1 MSREERASFSVYNAS
16 AGSGKTHTLVKEYLK
31 IVLLDRSDDAY
42 RKILAI
48 TFTNK
53 AVAEMKNR
61 ILSCLYAFA
70 QKETDKKF
78 QPMLEQIVQ
87 ETALKEAVIKEKSAR
102 IMKHIIHNY
111 AAFDISTID
120 KFTHKVIRSF
130 AFDLNLPMSF
140 EVSLDSD
147 ELLQEAVDS
156 VIAKAGTDQEL
167 TKVLIDFS
175 IDKADNDKSWD
186 ITRELK
192 EMGALLLNENNRE
205 EIALFD
211 QKTLQDFISTRD
223 YLRKKIEELT
233 KETQQ
238 KGKAIWDLLIDKGVD
253 MKSFSRGTFPNH
265 LLAIINDTDKSTQR
279 KYEEF
284 EEIAILKAAKNRD
297 TIEALLP
304 EILKQLAVIY
314 QLFAKRLF
322 YQAFLKNITPLSLL
336 NILGIEMQN
345 IQEEKNMLSISQF
358 NAIIHNEIQHQ
369 PAPFIYE
376 RLGERY
382 RHFFIDEF
390 QDTSVM
396 QWDNLVPLID
406 NALAGEDFG
415 VKGTLML
422 VGDPKQSIYRWRGG
436 KAEQFIALSKEDNPF
451 SNPDKEVVVLGKNYR
466 SYAEV
471 IHFNNSFFKE
481 IASFFTQEDY
491 KHIYENQS
499 YQETN
504 AKEGGYV
511 NLQFL
516 DEELL
521 DKENE
526 VDKERL
532 YLEATLAVIN
542 SCKAQG
548 FSYSDMVVLTR
559 KRAHGIALAN
569 YLTEQEVPILSSD
582 SLLISHATEV
592 RLIMDV
598 LRYIRNK
605 EDKESKSL
613 LLYYIANKRK
623 QEAVH
628 DFIEAGLRHT
638 SDASLEAWLATKD
651 IYISFDQ
658 CRKKSLYEA
667 VEIIVRAFF
676 PTQATSSYVLYFMDI
691 VLERTIKNQYGIG
704 DFILYWEDNNHKF
717 SIPTPEGKNAVQL
730 MTIHKSKG
738 LEFPVVIFP
747 FAEEDYDRSNR
758 DKLWVQFDEDDAGI
772 ELPKALVDAKK
783 EVKDYGAFAEELYA
797 QKEQEE
803 LLDNINVLYVA
814 LTRAEEQLH
823 IITTRDMKV
832 DGAYKNNMS
841 RFFIHY
847 LRRQGVYQDEVQ
859 VYEFGQPLRLSV
871 PSEAALDQNKLIH
884 SVESLFNFNDIKI
897 AEREA
902 LMWDTQVG
910 EAIAYG
916 NITHKI
922 MSFIQT
928 DQDVEAAIERALEE
942 GLIVESEKENFK
954 GAIEKIITHPDL
966 QVFFT
971 GGGIVYNE
979 RMIIGKTQHNLI
991 PDRVVVKNQQAY
1003 LLDYKTGKPEE
1014 KYIKQL
1020 EKYENSLLAMG
1031 YDVVKKVILYMGV
1044 DDLNIIHL

>member
-1 MSREERASFSVYNAS
+1 MVRAEKASFSVYNAS

-31 IVLLDRSDDAY
+31 IVLVDRSDDAY

-61 ILSCLYAFA
+61 ILSCLYAFS
-70 QKETDKKF
+70 QKETGNKF
-78 QPMLEQIVQ
+78 QSMLDQLVE
-87 ETALKEAVIKEKSAR
+87 ETGLKEEEIKKKSER

-111 AAFDISTID
+111 ASFDISTID

-156 VIAKAGTDQEL
+156 VIAKAGTDEEL

-211 QKTLQDFISTRD
+211 EKTLKDFVVTRD
-223 YLRKKIEELT
+223 YLRKKIEEITNET
-233 KETQQ
+233 KQ
-238 KGKAIWDLLIDKGVD
+238 KGQVIWDLLIDKGVD

-279 KYEEF
+279 KYVEF
-284 EEIAILKAAKNRD
+284 EEVTLLKAAKDRD

-304 EILKQLAVIY
+304 EVLRQLAVIY

-336 NILGIEMQN
+336 NILGIEMQH
-345 IQEEKNMLSISQF
+345 IQDEKNMLSISQF

-466 SYAEV
+466 SYSEV
-471 IHFNNSFFKE
+471 IQFNNTFFNGVS
-481 IASFFTQEDY
+481 SFFTQEDY
-491 KHIYENQS
+491 KHIYEHQS
-499 YQETN
+499 YQEIN
-504 AKEGGYV
+504 SKVGGYV

-516 DEELL
+516 DERLV

-526 VDKERL
+526 IDKEQL
-532 YLEATLAVIN
+532 YLQATLATIHR
-542 SCKAQG
+542 CKEQG
-548 FSYSDMVVLTR
+548 FQYSDMVVLTR

-569 YLTEQEVPILSSD
+569 YLTEQEIPILSSD

-605 EDKESKSL
+605 EDKESKTMM
-613 LLYYIANKRK
+613 LYYIANKRQ

-628 DFIEAGLRHT
+628 DFIEEGLAFT
-638 SDASLEAWLATKD
+638 ADAEFEAWLLSKEVV
-651 IYISFDQ
+651 ISFDQ

-676 PTQATSSYVLYFMDI
+676 PTKATSSYVLYFLDI

-717 SIPTPEGKNAVQL
+717 SIPTPEGKDAVQL

-738 LEFPVVIFP
+738 LEFPIVIFP

-758 DKLWVQFDEDDAGI
+758 DKLWVEFDELDEGI

-783 EVKDYGAFAEELYA
+783 EVKEYGAYAEKLYA
-797 QKEQEE
+797 EKEQEE

-823 IITTRDMKV
+823 IITTRDMKT
-832 DGAYKNNMS
+832 DGEYKNNMS

-847 LRRQGVYQDEVQ
+847 LRQQGLYQEDVNE
-859 VYEFGQPLRLSV
+859 YAFGDPQRLSKA
-871 PSEAALDQNKLIH
+871 SEAALDQNKLIQ

-928 DQDVEAAIERALEE
+928 EQDIEPAIERALEE
-942 GLIVESEKENFK
+942 GLIVTSDRASFTQ
-954 GAIEKIITHPDL
+954 AIQQIIAHPDL
-966 QVFFT
+966 QVFFSE
-971 GGGIVYNE
+971 GMVYNE
-979 RMIIGKTQHNLI
+979 RMIIGKQKNNLI
-991 PDRVVVKNQQAY
+991 PDRVLIRDKKAY
-1003 LLDYKTGKPEE
+1003 LLDYKTGKLEE

-1020 EKYENSLLAMG
+1020 AKYEESLQEMG
-1031 YDVVKKVILYMGV
+1031 YEVAKKVILYMGV

>member
-1 MSREERASFSVYNAS
+1 MVNAGTASFSVYNAS

-31 IVLLDRSDDAY
+31 IVLVDRSDDAY

-61 ILSCLYAFA
+61 ILSCLYAFS
-70 QKETDKKF
+70 QEQTDPKF
-78 QPMLEQIVQ
+78 QSMLDQLVQ
-87 ETALKEAVIKEKSAR
+87 ETGLKEAEIKKKSER

-111 AAFDISTID
+111 ASFDISTID

-156 VIAKAGTDQEL
+156 VIAKAGTDEEL

-175 IDKADNDKSWD
+175 LDKADNDKSWD

-192 EMGALLLNENNRE
+192 EMGALLLNENNRD

-211 QKTLQDFISTRD
+211 QKTLQDFVGTRD
-223 YLRKKIEELT
+223 YLRKKIEEIT
-233 KETQQ
+233 QDTQQ
-238 KGKAIWDLLIDKGVD
+238 RGKSIWDLLIDKGVD

-279 KYEEF
+279 KYLEF
-284 EEIAILKAAKNRD
+284 EEVTILKAAKDRD

-304 EILKQLAVIY
+304 DVLNQLATIY

-336 NILGIEMQN
+336 NILGIEMQQ
-345 IQEEKNMLSISQF
+345 IQDEKNMLSISQF

-376 RLGERY
+376 RMGERY

-436 KAEQFIALSKEDNPF
+436 KAEQFIALSKDVNPF

-466 SYAEV
+466 SYSEV
-471 IHFNNSFFKE
+471 IQFNNTFFNG
-481 IASFFTQEDY
+481 ISAFFTQEDY
-491 KHIYENQS
+491 KHIYEHQS
-499 YQETN
+499 YQEIN
-504 AKEGGYV
+504 NKVGGYV

-516 DEELL
+516 DGSLV

-526 VDKERL
+526 IDKEQL
-532 YLEATLAVIN
+532 YLQATLATIQG
-542 SCKAQG
+542 CKEQG
-548 FSYSDMVVLTR
+548 FQYSDMVVLTR

-569 YLTEQEVPILSSD
+569 YLTEQEIPILSSD

-605 EDKESKSL
+605 EDKESKSMM
-613 LLYYIANKRK
+613 LYYIANKRQ

-628 DFIEAGLRHT
+628 DFIEEGL
-638 SDASLEAWLATKD
+638 SFAIDAAFEAWLLTKEVV
-651 IYISFDQ
+651 ISFDQ

-667 VEIIVRAFF
+667 VEIIIRAFF
-676 PTQATSSYVLYFMDI
+676 PTKATSSYVLYFLDI

-717 SIPTPEGKNAVQL
+717 SIPTPEGKDAVQL

-758 DKLWVQFDEDDAGI
+758 DKLWVEFDALDEGI

-783 EVKDYGAFAEELYA
+783 EVKEYGDLAEKLYA
-797 QKEQEE
+797 EKEQEE

-823 IITTRDMKV
+823 IITTRDLKT
-832 DGAYKNNMS
+832 DGEYKNNMS

-847 LRRQGVYQDEVQ
+847 LRQQGRYDEEQ
-859 VYEFGQPLRLSV
+859 LVYEFGYPERLSK
-871 PSEAALDQNKLIH
+871 PKEGASAQTKLIE
-884 SVESLFNFNDIKI
+884 SVTALFDFNDIKI

-916 NITHKI
+916 NITHRI

-928 DQDVEAAIERALEE
+928 HRDIDSAIERALEE
-942 GLIVESEKENFK
+942 GLIVASDKANFTQ
-954 GAIEKIITHPDL
+954 AIQQIINHPDL
-966 QVFFT
+966 GVFFAE
-971 GGGIVYNE
+971 GVVYNE
-979 RMIIGKTQHNLI
+979 RMMIGKGKNNLI
-991 PDRVVVKNQQAY
+991 PDRVLIQGNKAY

-1014 KYIKQL
+1014 KYVKQL
-1020 EKYENSLLAMG
+1020 EKYEESLQEMG
-1031 YDVVKKVILYMGV
+1031 YEVAKKVILYMGV

>member
-1 MSREERASFSVYNAS
+1 MDKASFSVYNAS

-31 IVLLDRSDDAY
+31 IVLTDRSDDAY

-61 ILSCLYAFA
+61 ILSCLYAFS
-70 QKETDKKF
+70 QKETGNKF
-78 QPMLEQIVQ
+78 QPMLAQIEL
-87 ETALKEAVIKEKSAR
+87 ETGLKEAVIKQKSER

-111 AAFDISTID
+111 ASFDISTID

-156 VIAKAGTDQEL
+156 VIAKAGTDEAL

-192 EMGALLLNENNRE
+192 EMGALLLNENNRD

-211 QKTLQDFISTRD
+211 TKTLEDFVETRD
-223 YLRKKIEELT
+223 YLRKKTEELT
-233 KETQQ
+233 VESQQ
-238 KGKAIWDLLIDKGVD
+238 KGQAIWDLLLSKGVD

-265 LLAIINDTDKSTQR
+265 LLAIIQDTDKSTQR
-279 KYEEF
+279 KYLEF
-284 EEIAILKAAKNRD
+284 EEVTLLKAAKDRD

-304 EILKQLAVIY
+304 EVLKQLANIY

-345 IQEEKNMLSISQF
+345 IQKEKNMLSISQF

-406 NALAGEDFG
+406 NALAGEDLG

-466 SYAEV
+466 SYSEV
-471 IHFNNSFFKE
+471 IHFNNSFFKG

-491 KHIYENQS
+491 KNIYENQS
-499 YQETN
+499 FQETN

-516 DEELL
+516 EEQLL

-526 VDKERL
+526 IDKEQL
-532 YLEATLAVIN
+532 YLQATLATIHQ
-542 SCKAQG
+542 CMAQG
-548 FSYSDMVVLTR
+548 FQYSDIVVLTR

-569 YLTEQEVPILSSD
+569 YLTEQEIPILSSD
-582 SLLISHATEV
+582 SLLISNATEV

-605 EDKESKSL
+605 EDKESKAL
-613 LLYYIANKRK
+613 MLYYIASKRQ

-628 DFIEAGLRHT
+628 DFIEEGLTHS
-638 SDASLEAWLATKD
+638 SDADLEAWLLTKD
-651 IYISFDQ
+651 LLISFDQ

-676 PTQATSSYVLYFMDI
+676 PTKATSSYVLYFLDI

-758 DKLWVQFDEDDAGI
+758 DKLWVEFDEFDTGI

-783 EVKDYGAFAEELYA
+783 EVAEYGAFAKALYA

-823 IITTRDMKV
+823 IITTRDVKKE
-832 DGAYKNNMS
+832 GEYKNNMS

-847 LRRQGVYQDEVQ
+847 LRQQALYDEEVN
-859 VYEFGQPLRLSV
+859 VYEFGNPIRLSA
-871 PSEAALDQNKLIH
+871 PSESVLDQNKLIQ
-884 SVESLFNFNDIKI
+884 SVETLFNFNDIKI

-928 DQDVEAAIERALEE
+928 DQDVDRAIQRALEE
-942 GLIVESEKENFK
+942 GLIVESEKANFK
-954 GAIEKIITHPDL
+954 AAIQQIITHPDL
-966 QVFFT
+966 QVYFSE
-971 GGGIVYNE
+971 GLVYNE
-979 RMIIGKTQHNLI
+979 RMIIGKGKNNLI
-991 PDRVVVKNQQAY
+991 PDRVLIKDKQAY

-1014 KYIKQL
+1014 KYIQQL
-1020 EKYENSLLAMG
+1020 AKYEDSLKEMG
-1031 YDVVKKVILYMGV
+1031 YEVAKKVILYMGE

>member
-1 MSREERASFSVYNAS
+1 MIRAEKASFSVYNAS

-31 IVLLDRSDDAY
+31 IVLVDRSDDAY

-61 ILSCLYAFA
+61 ILSCLYAFS
-70 QKETDKKF
+70 QKETGKKF
-78 QPMLEQIVQ
+78 QSMLDQLVA
-87 ETALKEAVIKEKSAR
+87 ETGLKEEEIKKKSER

-111 AAFDISTID
+111 ASFDISTID

-156 VIAKAGTDQEL
+156 VIAKAGTDEEL

-211 QKTLQDFISTRD
+211 EKTLKDFVVTRD
-223 YLRKKIEELT
+223 YLRKKIEEITRET
-233 KETQQ
+233 KQ
-238 KGKAIWDLLIDKGVD
+238 KGQAIWDLLIDKGVD

-279 KYEEF
+279 KYVEF
-284 EEIAILKAAKNRD
+284 EEVTLLKAAKDRD

-304 EILKQLAVIY
+304 EVLRQLAVIY

-336 NILGIEMQN
+336 NILGIEMQH
-345 IQEEKNMLSISQF
+345 IQDEKNMLSISQF

-436 KAEQFIALSKEDNPF
+436 KAEQFIALSKEVNPF

-466 SYAEV
+466 SYSEV
-471 IHFNNSFFKE
+471 IQFNNTFFNGVS
-481 IASFFTQEDY
+481 SFFTQEDY
-491 KHIYENQS
+491 KHIYEHQS
-499 YQETN
+499 YQEIN
-504 AKEGGYV
+504 SKVGGYV

-516 DEELL
+516 DERLV

-526 VDKERL
+526 IDKEQL
-532 YLEATLAVIN
+532 YLQATLATIQ

-548 FSYSDMVVLTR
+548 FQYSDMVVLTR

-569 YLTEQEVPILSSD
+569 YLTEQEIPILSSD

-605 EDKESKSL
+605 EDKESKTM
-613 LLYYIANKRK
+613 LLYYIANKRQ

-628 DFIEAGLRHT
+628 DFIEEGLAFA
-638 SDASLEAWLATKD
+638 SDVEFEAWLLSKEVV
-651 IYISFDQ
+651 ISFDQ

-676 PTQATSSYVLYFMDI
+676 PTKATSSYVLYFLDI

-704 DFILYWEDNNHKF
+704 DFILYWEENNHKF
-717 SIPTPEGKNAVQL
+717 SIPTPEGKDAVQL

-738 LEFPVVIFP
+738 LEFPIVIFP

-758 DKLWVQFDEDDAGI
+758 DKLWVEFDELDEGI

-783 EVKDYGAFAEELYA
+783 EVKEYGAYAEKLYA
-797 QKEQEE
+797 EKEQEE

-823 IITTRDMKV
+823 IITTRDIKT
-832 DGAYKNNMS
+832 DGEYKNNMS

-847 LRRQGVYQDEVQ
+847 LRQQGLYQEEVNE
-859 VYEFGQPLRLSV
+859 YAFGSPQRLSKV
-871 PSEAALDQNKLIH
+871 SETALDQNKLIQ

-928 DQDVEAAIERALEE
+928 DQDIEPAIERALEE
-942 GLIVESEKENFK
+942 GLIVASDRASFTHAVEQ
-954 GAIEKIITHPDL
+954 IVTHPDL
-966 QVFFT
+966 QVFFSAGT
-971 GGGIVYNE
+971 VYNE
-979 RMIIGKTQHNLI
+979 RMMIGKQKNNLI
-991 PDRVVVKNQQAY
+991 PDRVLIREKKAY

-1020 EKYENSLLAMG
+1020 AQYEESLQEMG
-1031 YDVVKKVILYMGV
+1031 YEVAKKVILYMGV

>member
-1 MSREERASFSVYNAS
+1 MIKAERASFSVYNAS

-31 IVLLDRSDDAY
+31 IVLADRSDDAY

-70 QKETDKKF
+70 QKETEKKF

-87 ETALKEAVIKEKSAR
+87 ETGLKEHVVKEKSAR

-111 AAFDISTID
+111 ASFDISTID

-156 VIAKAGTDQEL
+156 VIAKAGTDEEL

-192 EMGALLLNENNRE
+192 EMGALLLNENNRD

-211 QKTLQDFISTRD
+211 QKSLRDFVSTRD

-233 KETQQ
+233 KETQE

-279 KYEEF
+279 KYVEF
-284 EEIAILKAAKNRD
+284 DEVAILKAAKDRD

-304 EILKQLAVIY
+304 EVLQQLAAIY

-336 NILGIEMQN
+336 NILGIEMQH

-436 KAEQFIALSKEDNPF
+436 KAEQFIALSKTDNPF

-471 IHFNNSFFKE
+471 IHFNNSFFKG
-481 IASFFTQEDY
+481 ISSFFTQEDY

-499 YQETN
+499 HQEVN
-504 AKEGGYV
+504 SKEGGYV

-516 DEELL
+516 DESLL

-532 YLEATLAVIN
+532 YLEATLNVI
-542 SCKAQG
+542 KTGLAQG

-569 YLTEQEVPILSSD
+569 YLTEQEIPILSSD

-605 EDKESKSL
+605 EDKESKTL

-628 DFIEAGLRHT
+628 DFIEEGLSYT
-638 SDASLEAWLATKD
+638 SDAALEQWLATKD
-651 IYISFDQ
+651 ICISFDQ

-758 DKLWVQFDEDDAGI
+758 DKLWVEFDELDVGI

-783 EVKDYGAFAEELYA
+783 EVKEYGALAEELYA

-823 IITTRDMKV
+823 IITTRDLKT
-832 DGAYKNNMS
+832 DGEYKNNMS

-847 LRRQGVYQDEVQ
+847 LRQQGIYQDDQQ
-859 VYEFGQPLRLSV
+859 VYEFGSPQRLSIA
-871 PSEAALDQNKLIH
+871 SESTVDQNKLIR
-884 SVESLFNFNDIKI
+884 SVEQLFDFNAIKI

-928 DQDVEAAIERALEE
+928 YSDVDAAIERALEE
-942 GLIVESEKENFK
+942 GLIVESEKDNFK
-954 GAIEKIITHPDL
+954 GAIQQIISHPDL
-966 QVFFT
+966 RDFFT
-971 GGGIVYNE
+971 DGVVYNE

-991 PDRVVVKNQQAY
+991 PDRVVIKGQKAY
-1003 LLDYKTGKPEE
+1003 LLDYKTGKPED
-1014 KYIKQL
+1014 KYVKQL
-1020 EKYENSLLAMG
+1020 AKYEDSLVAMG
-1031 YDVVKKVILYMGV
+1031 YEVVKKVILYMGV

>member
-1 MSREERASFSVYNAS
+1 MVKAETASFSVYNAS

-31 IVLLDRSDDAY
+31 IVLEDRSDDAY

-61 ILSCLYAFA
+61 ILSCLYAFS
-70 QKETDKKF
+70 QDETEPKF
-78 QPMLEQIVQ
+78 QSMLNQLVQ
-87 ETALKEAVIKEKSAR
+87 ETGLKEEEIKKKSER

-111 AAFDISTID
+111 ASFDISTID
-120 KFTHKVIRSF
+120 KFTHRVIRSF

-156 VIAKAGTDQEL
+156 VIAKAGTDEEL
-167 TKVLIDFS
+167 TKGLIDFS

-192 EMGALLLNENNRE
+192 EMGALLLNENNRD

-211 QKTLQDFISTRD
+211 QKTLQDFVVTRD
-223 YLRKKIEELT
+223 YLRKKIEEIT
-233 KETQQ
+233 QDTQQ
-238 KGKAIWDLLIDKGVD
+238 RGKAIWDLLIDKGVD

-265 LLAIINDTDKSTQR
+265 LLAIVNDTDKSTQR
-279 KYEEF
+279 KYVEF
-284 EEIAILKAAKNRD
+284 DEVTILKAAKDRD

-304 EILKQLAVIY
+304 DVLSQLAIIY

-336 NILGIEMQN
+336 NILGIEMQQ
-345 IQEEKNMLSISQF
+345 IQDEKNMLSISQF

-436 KAEQFIALSKEDNPF
+436 KAEQFIALSKDENPF

-466 SYAEV
+466 SYSEV
-471 IHFNNSFFKE
+471 IQFNNTFFNCVS
-481 IASFFTQEDY
+481 SFFTQEDY
-491 KHIYENQS
+491 KHIYEHQS
-499 YQETN
+499 YQEINT
-504 AKEGGYV
+504 KVGGYV
-511 NLQFL
+511 NVQFL
-516 DEELL
+516 DSSLM

-526 VDKERL
+526 IDKEQL
-532 YLEATLAVIN
+532 YLEATLTTIK
-542 SCKAQG
+542 SCKEKG
-548 FSYSDMVVLTR
+548 FQYSDMVVLTR

-569 YLTEQEVPILSSD
+569 YLTEQEIPILSSD

-605 EDKESKSL
+605 EDKESKSMI
-613 LLYYIANKRK
+613 LYYIANKRQ

-628 DFIEAGLRHT
+628 DFIEEGL
-638 SDASLEAWLATKD
+638 SFAIDEAFEAWLQTKG
-651 IYISFDQ
+651 IAISFDQ

-667 VEIIVRAFF
+667 VEIIIRAFF
-676 PTQATSSYVLYFMDI
+676 PTKATSSYVLYFLDI

-717 SIPTPEGKNAVQL
+717 SIPTPEGKDAVQL

-758 DKLWVQFDEDDAGI
+758 DKLWVEFDELDAGI

-783 EVKDYGAFAEELYA
+783 EVKEYGDLAEKLYA
-797 QKEQEE
+797 EKEQEE

-823 IITTRDMKV
+823 IITTRDLKA
-832 DGAYKNNMS
+832 DGEYKNNMS

-847 LRRQGVYQDEVQ
+847 LRQQGLFDQEQLMYA
-859 VYEFGQPLRLSV
+859 FGQPERLSK
-871 PSEAALDQNKLIH
+871 PSEETSTQAKLIE
-884 SVESLFNFNDIKI
+884 SVTTLFDFNDIKI

-916 NITHKI
+916 NITHRI
-922 MSFIQT
+922 MAFIQT
-928 DQDVEAAIERALEE
+928 YRDVESAIARALEE
-942 GLIVESEKENFK
+942 GLIVESDKASFTQT
-954 GAIEKIITHPDL
+954 IQQIINHPEL
-966 QVFFT
+966 RVFFAD
-971 GGGIVYNE
+971 GVVYNE
-979 RMIIGKTQHNLI
+979 RMMIGKNKNNLI
-991 PDRVVVKNQQAY
+991 PDRVLIQGEKAY

-1014 KYIKQL
+1014 KYVKQL
-1020 EKYENSLLAMG
+1020 EKYEESLQEMG
-1031 YDVVKKVILYMGV
+1031 YEVVKKVILYMGV

>member
-1 MSREERASFSVYNAS
+1 MDKASFSVYNAS

-31 IVLLDRSDDAY
+31 IVLTDRTDDAY

-61 ILSCLYAFA
+61 ILSCLYAFS
-70 QKETDKKF
+70 QKETGKKF
-78 QPMLEQIVQ
+78 QPMLAQIEQ
-87 ETALKEAVIKEKSAR
+87 ETGLKEAVIKQKSER

-111 AAFDISTID
+111 ASFDISTID

-130 AFDLNLPMSF
+130 AFDLNLPLSF

-156 VIAKAGTDQEL
+156 VIAKAGTDEAL

-192 EMGALLLNENNRE
+192 EMGALLLNENNRD

-211 QKTLQDFISTRD
+211 HKTLEDFVETRD

-233 KETQQ
+233 VESQQ
-238 KGKAIWDLLIDKGVD
+238 KGQAIWDLLIGKGVD

-265 LLAIINDTDKSTQR
+265 LLAIIQDTDKSTQR
-279 KYEEF
+279 KYLEF
-284 EEIAILKAAKNRD
+284 EEVTLLKAAKDRD

-304 EILKQLAVIY
+304 EVLKQLAEIY

-345 IQEEKNMLSISQF
+345 IQKEKNILSISQF

-466 SYAEV
+466 SYSEV
-471 IHFNNSFFKE
+471 IHFNNSFFKG
-481 IASFFTQEDY
+481 ISSFFTQEDY
-491 KHIYENQS
+491 KNIYENQS

-516 DEELL
+516 DEQLL
-521 DKENE
+521 DKEGE
-526 VDKERL
+526 IDKVQL
-532 YLEATLAVIN
+532 YLQATLATIN
-542 SCKAQG
+542 QCVSQG
-548 FSYSDMVVLTR
+548 FQYSDIVVLTR

-569 YLTEQEVPILSSD
+569 YLTEQEIPILSSD
-582 SLLISHATEV
+582 SLLISNATEV

-605 EDKESKSL
+605 DDKESKAL
-613 LLYYIANKRK
+613 MLYYIANKRQ

-628 DFIEAGLRHT
+628 DFIEEGLTHA
-638 SDASLEAWLATKD
+638 SDASLEAWLMTKD
-651 IYISFDQ
+651 LLISFDQ

-676 PTQATSSYVLYFMDI
+676 PTKATSSYVLYFLDI

-704 DFILYWEDNNHKF
+704 DFILYWDDNNHKF

-758 DKLWVQFDEDDAGI
+758 DKLWVEFDERDAGI

-783 EVKDYGAFAEELYA
+783 EVAEYGAYAEALYA

-823 IITTRDMKV
+823 IITTRDVKKE
-832 DGAYKNNMS
+832 GEYKNNMS

-847 LRRQGVYQDEVQ
+847 LRQQALYNEEVNG
-859 VYEFGQPLRLSV
+859 YEFGRPIRLST
-871 PSEAALDQNKLIH
+871 PSELVLDQNKLIQ
-884 SVESLFNFNDIKI
+884 SVETLFNFNDIKI

-910 EAIAYG
+910 ESIAYG

-928 DQDVEAAIERALEE
+928 DQDVDRAIERALEE
-942 GLIVESEKENFK
+942 GLIIESEKANFK
-954 GAIEKIITHPDL
+954 GAIQQIITHPEL
-966 QVFFT
+966 RVFFSE
-971 GGGIVYNE
+971 GLVYNE
-979 RMIIGKTQHNLI
+979 RMIIGKDKNNLI
-991 PDRVVVKNQQAY
+991 PDRVLIKDKQAY

-1014 KYIKQL
+1014 KYIQQL
-1020 EKYENSLLAMG
+1020 AKYEDSLKEMG
-1031 YDVVKKVILYMGV
+1031 YEVAKKVILYMGV

>member
-1 MSREERASFSVYNAS
+1 MVKAETASFSVYNAS

-31 IVLLDRSDDAY
+31 IVLVDRSDDAY

-61 ILSCLYAFA
+61 ILSCLYAFS
-70 QKETDKKF
+70 QVDTGSKFQSMLDQLVEETGMKET
-78 QPMLEQIVQ
+78 E
-87 ETALKEAVIKEKSAR
+87 IKEKSER

-111 AAFDISTID
+111 ASFDISTID

-147 ELLQEAVDS
+147 ELLKEAVDS
-156 VIAKAGTDQEL
+156 VIAKAGTDEEL

-211 QKTLQDFISTRD
+211 QKTLQDFVVTRD
-223 YLRKKIEELT
+223 YLRKKIEEIT
-233 KETQQ
+233 QDTQQ
-238 KGKAIWDLLIDKGVD
+238 RGKAIWDLLIDKGVD

-279 KYEEF
+279 KYVEF
-284 EEIAILKAAKNRD
+284 EEVTILKAAKDRD

-304 EILKQLAVIY
+304 DVLHQLATIY

-336 NILGIEMQN
+336 NILGIEMQQ
-345 IQEEKNMLSISQF
+345 IQDEKNMLSISQF

-436 KAEQFIALSKEDNPF
+436 KAEQFIALSKEVNPF

-466 SYAEV
+466 SYSEV
-471 IHFNNSFFKE
+471 IQFNNTFFNG
-481 IASFFTQEDY
+481 ISSFFTQEDY
-491 KHIYENQS
+491 KHIYEHQS
-499 YQETN
+499 YQEIN
-504 AKEGGYV
+504 SKVGGYV

-516 DEELL
+516 DESLV

-526 VDKERL
+526 IDKEQL
-532 YLEATLAVIN
+532 YLQATLARIQ
-542 SCKAQG
+542 SCKEQG
-548 FSYSDMVVLTR
+548 FPYSDMVVLTR

-569 YLTEQEVPILSSD
+569 YLTEQEIPILSSD

-605 EDKESKSL
+605 EDKESKSMI
-613 LLYYIANKRK
+613 LYYIANKRQ

-628 DFIEAGLRHT
+628 DFIEEGL
-638 SDASLEAWLATKD
+638 SFGVDSAFEAWLQTKD
-651 IYISFDQ
+651 VVISFDQ

-667 VEIIVRAFF
+667 VEIIIRAFF
-676 PTQATSSYVLYFMDI
+676 PAKATSSYVLYFLDI
-691 VLERTIKNQYGIG
+691 VLERTSKNQYGIG

-717 SIPTPEGKNAVQL
+717 SIPTPEGKEAVQL

-758 DKLWVQFDEDDAGI
+758 DKLWVEFDALDVGI

-783 EVKDYGAFAEELYA
+783 EVKDYGAYAEALYA
-797 QKEQEE
+797 EKEQEE

-814 LTRAEEQLH
+814 LTRAEEQLY
-823 IITTRDMKV
+823 IITTRDLKA
-832 DGAYKNNMS
+832 DGEYKNNMS

-847 LRRQGVYQDEVQ
+847 LRQQGLYQEEQ
-859 VYEFGQPLRLSV
+859 FVYEFGQPERLSKQR
-871 PSEAALDQNKLIH
+871 EGGTTQTKLIE
-884 SVESLFNFNDIKI
+884 SVATLFDFNAIKI

-928 DQDVEAAIERALEE
+928 ATDIDMAIERALEE
-942 GLIVESEKENFK
+942 GLIVASDKANFTQ
-954 GAIEKIITHPDL
+954 AIQQIVNHPDL
-966 QVFFT
+966 QVFFA
-971 GGGIVYNE
+971 GGEVYNE
-979 RMIIGKTQHNLI
+979 RMIIGKNKNNLI
-991 PDRVVVKNQQAY
+991 PDRVVIQGEKAY

-1014 KYIKQL
+1014 KYVKQL
-1020 EKYENSLLAMG
+1020 EKYEESLQEMG
-1031 YDVVKKVILYMGV
+1031 YEVAKKVILYMGV